1 MNFGQHVRSDRSK
14 WAVTAIA
21 ILLIGVILAA
31 ILTNGFKDGNPYCWF
46 GHDYDENGIC
56 IKCGAEKPA
65 EQPDEED
72 PDKQPEEDKDELSNL
87 AITPALSKGVR
98 LYAARPTVLENNV
111 ITQTLTAF
119 IEPEDADNQS
129 VTWSI
134 AWQNPASEY
143 ATGKTVTDYVTVTPE
158 SDGSLTATVSCLQD
172 FGEKVVVTVT
182 AEDNAEIKA
191 TAVCDY
197 LQRVESLEFT
207 ASEVEFPGSGY
218 TYEVVYSDYT
228 IPVDIDLTIS
238 NKMTLTT
245 GFVNAI
251 KTRHTAMNTGYKIG
265 TDWFFSSGNSAT
277 LTIDYDQK
285 KIGFY
290 SYTKDFASCF
300 GSPDD
305 EYSSSEIAEIKA
317 GVNNAFRYCV
327 NSYVGAQATF
337 DVSYSMT
344 YEGNKYDSGSVTVE
358 CNFNYESLKVDVTNV
373 TLSSSNIIF

>member
-1 MNFGQHVRSDRSK
+1 MKTYRQHVRSDATK
-14 WAVTAIA
+14 WAVTALA
-21 ILLIGVILAA
+21 ILLIGVILAG
-31 ILTNGFKDGNPYCWF
+31 IITDGFQDANPYCWF
-46 GHDYDENGIC
+46 GHEYDENGIC
-56 IKCGAEKPA
+56 VKCGEKKPA
-65 EQPDEED
+65 EEPDD
-72 PDKQPEEDKDELSNL
+72 LTPINPDDKVLSNL
-87 AITPALSKGVR
+87 KVSSGISRGVR
-98 LYAARPTVLENNV
+98 LYAAAPVVQANNV
-111 ITQTLTAF
+111 IIQTLTAH
-119 IEPEDADNQS
+119 IEPADADNQR
-129 VTWSI
+129 VTWSV

-251 KTRHTAMNTGYKIG
+251 KTRHTAMNTGYRIG

-358 CNFNYESLKVDVTNV
+358 CNFNYAVLKVDVSGIS
-373 TLSSSNIIF
+373 LSESHIVF

>member
-1 MNFGQHVRSDRSK
+1 MKTYRQHVRSDATK
-14 WAVTAIA
+14 WAVTALA
-21 ILLIGVILAA
+21 ILLIGVILAG
-31 ILTNGFKDGNPYCWF
+31 IITDGFRDANPYCWF
-46 GHDYDENGIC
+46 GHEYDENGIC
-56 IKCGAEKPA
+56 VKCGEEKPA
-65 EQPDEED
+65 EEPGDLTPINPD
-72 PDKQPEEDKDELSNL
+72 DKVLSNL
-87 AITPALSKGVR
+87 KVSSGISRGVR
-98 LYAARPTVLENNV
+98 LYAAAPVVQANNV
-111 ITQTLTAF
+111 ITQTLTAH
-119 IEPEDADNQS
+119 IEPADADNQR
-129 VTWSI
+129 VTWSV

-143 ATGKTVTDYVTVTPE
+143 ATSKTVTDYVTVTPE

-358 CNFNYESLKVDVTNV
+358 CNFNYAVLKVDVSGIS
-373 TLSSSNIIF
+373 LSESHIVF